1 MKWETFHITGI
12 YPNHTCLNVNWKNY
26 PCICI
31 SYTPAIKLL
40 NFPWSLVHRS
50 VNAQVDVLTY
60 HDFYTPRNEVEGG
73 GGGGGRGGG
82 YTGFTLS
89 VGLPVRPSVCRTNR
103 VRSVSSTILAGSI
116 SYLHILS
123 RNCRWCVA
131 CYFFHFGKY
140 FNFVTLTLS
149 PFDFGSDMNQWYG

>member
-12 YPNHTCLNVNWKNY
+12 YANHTCLNFNWKKLPMHLYQLY
-26 PCICI
+26 PCNKV
-31 SYTPAIKLL
+31 TR
-40 NFPWSLVHRS
+40 FSLVVGPSIRQCS
-50 VNAQVDVLTY
+50 SWCPDIPWFLYPPATKL
-60 HDFYTPRNEVEGG
+60 R
-73 GGGGGRGGG
+73 GRG

-89 VGLPVRPSVCRTNR
+89 VGLSVCRTNR
-103 VRSVSSTILAGSI
+103 VCSVSSTILAGSI

-123 RNCRWCVA
+123 RTFRWCVA

-149 PFDFGSDMNQWYG
+149 SFDLGSDMNQWYG